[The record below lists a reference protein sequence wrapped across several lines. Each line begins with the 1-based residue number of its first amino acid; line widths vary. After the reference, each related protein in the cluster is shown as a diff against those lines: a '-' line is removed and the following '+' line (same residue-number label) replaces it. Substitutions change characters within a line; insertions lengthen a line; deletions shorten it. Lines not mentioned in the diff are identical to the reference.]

1 MHSVPLTN
9 GTGTEFKPRKI
20 HGFTVDFK
28 TSFLIY
34 ENSFGK
40 KFYKSPS

>member
-1 MHSVPLTN
+1 MHSVSLTN

-28 TSFLIY
+28 TSFLIH
-34 ENSFGK
+34 E
-40 KFYKSPS
+40 KFIWKEIL